1 MDIQNQK
8 ILSTLLSVVQDGI
21 SILSPALDVL
31 YQNPAM

>member
-21 SILSPALDVL
+21 SILSPALGKSTL
-31 YQNPAM
+31 P